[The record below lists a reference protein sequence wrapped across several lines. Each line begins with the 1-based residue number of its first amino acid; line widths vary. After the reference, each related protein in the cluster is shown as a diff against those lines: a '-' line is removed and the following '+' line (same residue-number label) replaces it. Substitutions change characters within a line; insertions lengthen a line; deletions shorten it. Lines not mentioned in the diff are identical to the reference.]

1 MSMKQM
7 SPTNRPVVQYPASPT
22 RQVIAVPSVSS
33 PVPLSAGSFVS
44 PVSMVPPVTTPMP
57 MTYSQVS
64 QVAPVLTSPFQF
76 GKVSNPS
83 LTVKKPLEAG
93 AAEAAKCGQSIH
105 HAAKMGNIEAIRYIH
120 RNHPHSI
127 HTYDETGQMPLHHAV
142 CKGHKEMV
150 KELLKHGADIEATN
164 HDGDT
169 PLYHAVSEG
178 NAEVVRLLLDNG
190 ADLHAREKFVG
201 GTPLHHAALHGR
213 TNVVNVLLE
222 RSPDL
227 EALNRKRQTPLHV
240 ASLYGH
246 LDTAKILLE
255 KGANAEAKDIRGC
268 TPANLANKT
277 GHEDMEN
284 LLC

>member
-1 MSMKQM
+1 M

-64 QVAPVLTSPFQF
+64 QVAPVLTIPFQF

-164 HDGDT
+164 HDGMKF
-169 PLYHAVSEG
+169 AVL
-178 NAEVVRLLLDNG
+178 V
-190 ADLHAREKFVG
+190 
-201 GTPLHHAALHGR
+201 ALGVCKVPTCR
-213 TNVVNVLLE
+213 VYVWV
-222 RSPDL
+222 DL
-227 EALNRKRQTPLHV
+227 EDAQMAEHNFRAAQDVSKAFEDFIAKFEKLLGQR
-240 ASLYGH
+240 GH
-246 LDTAKILLE
+246 
-255 KGANAEAKDIRGC
+255 G
-268 TPANLANKT
+268 
-277 GHEDMEN
+277 
-284 LLC
+284 